1 MQPHIWYEPWLDRP
15 ADLRAH
21 ATPSR
26 AAESRSGGGIRRRLG
41 RALIQIG
48 QALAAEPRPA
58 RRRVA

>member
-1 MQPHIWYEPWLDRP
+1 MQPHVWYELWLDRP

-21 ATPSR
+21 ATPTR
-26 AAESRSGGGIRRRLG
+26 AAESRSGGGIRRGLG

-48 QALAAEPRPA
+48 QVLAAEPREA